1 VAVRPDNGRV
11 TASPSAPGPS
21 LAGRLRRRD
30 EILATAAG
38 LFASDGY
45 TNTSMREVAAASG
58 ILAGSLYH
66 HFESKEAIAVELV
79 DDYHADLVRVVREFG
94 SVPADPLAGLRA
106 FALEIAAVSFR
117 HQAALQITMFDAP
130 TTASSSLKTVVHD
143 EPASLDRLWRTLI
156 SAASA
161 AGAIKEGVDP
171 RILRHVLHRTT
182 LQAGLAWGWETPS
195 GTRAVAECI
204 TALIFDGLAT
214 AAPPSGDTSKATR
227 VVDSARARWVADAAE
242 RRRHRRGEV
251 LEAARTQ
258 FALRGF
264 EATTMRD
271 LADAAGITAGNLYR
285 YFESKDSMIHEIL
298 GDFSD
303 RLLEA
308 YRDVIRAG
316 SSVVETL
323 DAILWLLDQAG
334 RHFSREIEM
343 LQGFKRLLA
352 IGAASH
358 YQEGAEVRFGLLV
371 NVIDGGVAAG
381 ELNLVAGSD
390 LVATCLREI
399 MWSPMRNLA
408 PISPLRVR
416 DFYRHSVLSG
426 AASHST

>member
-1 VAVRPDNGRV
+1 M
-11 TASPSAPGPS
+11 TASASAPGPPVAS
-21 LAGRLRRRD
+21 RVRRRD
-30 EILATAAG
+30 EILRTAAG

-79 DDYHADLVRVVREFG
+79 EDYHADLVRVVREFG
-94 SVPADPLAGLRA
+94 AVPEDPLAALRA
-106 FALEIAAVSFR
+106 FAQEIAAVSFR
-117 HQAALQITMFDAP
+117 HQAALHISMFDAP
-130 TTASSSLKTVVHD
+130 TTASSSLKTVVHA

-161 AGAIKEGVDP
+161 EGEIRDGVDP

-182 LQAGLAWGWETPS
+182 LQAGLVTWGWETPSS

-214 AAPPSGDTSKATR
+214 AAPARGDTSKATQA
-227 VVDSARARWVADAAE
+227 VDAARARWLAAAE
-242 RRRHRRGEV
+242 EKRRQRRGQV
-251 LEAARTQ
+251 LDVARTQ

-271 LADAAGITAGNLYR
+271 LADAAGITASNLYR
-285 YFESKDSMIHEIL
+285 YFDSKDSMIHEIL
-298 GDFSD
+298 EEFSD
-303 RLLEA
+303 RLSEA
-308 YRDVIRAG
+308 YQEVIQAG

-334 RHFSREIEM
+334 RHFSREIVI

-352 IGAASH
+352 LGVADRYHDGAQARLTLLAS
-358 YQEGAEVRFGLLV
+358 L
-371 NVIDGGVAAG
+371 IDRGVAAG

-408 PISPLRVR
+408 HISPLRVR
-416 DFYRHSVLSG
+416 EFYRHSVLSG
-426 AASHST
+426 AATHR

>member
-1 VAVRPDNGRV
+1 V
-11 TASPSAPGPS
+11 
-21 LAGRLRRRD
+21 AGRARRRD
-30 EILATAAG
+30 EILRTAAG

-79 DDYHADLVRVVREFG
+79 EDYHADLVRAVREFG
-94 SVPADPLAGLRA
+94 SVPADPLAALRA
-106 FALEIAAVSFR
+106 FALEIAAVSVR
-117 HQAALQITMFDAP
+117 HQAALHISMFDAP
-130 TTASSSLKTVVHD
+130 TTASSSLKTVVHA

-161 AGAIKEGVDP
+161 AGAIRDGVDP

-182 LQAGLAWGWETPS
+182 LQAGLLTWGWENQV
-195 GTRAVAECI
+195 GTRAVAGCI

-214 AAPPSGDTSKATR
+214 GAPERGDTSKATG
-227 VVDSARARWVADAAE
+227 VVDRARARWVADAAE
-242 RRRHRRGEV
+242 RRRQRRGQV
-251 LEAARTQ
+251 LEVARTQ

-271 LADAAGITAGNLYR
+271 LADAAGITASNLYR

-298 GDFSD
+298 EEFSD

-308 YRDVIRAG
+308 YQEVIQAG

-334 RHFSREIEM
+334 RHFSREIVI
-343 LQGFKRLLA
+343 LQGFTRLLA
-352 IGAASH
+352 LGIADRYH
-358 YQEGAEVRFGLLV
+358 EGAQARLELLASL
-371 NVIDGGVAAG
+371 IDRGVAVG

-399 MWSPMRNLA
+399 MWSPMRDLA
-408 PISPLRVR
+408 HISAVRVR

-426 AASHST
+426 AAVHA